1 MADYRTG
8 LPSDQFLSTMLDVML
23 RNSGDH
29 PTEATGVHAN
39 TPYMTPKYAKWDP
52 ARSHEFK
59 DTMARMFIKV
69 DPKEYQTFLNSLT
82 DPISKDIAKVLTG
95 DNAGK
100 GGVGYVDFFLQS
112 AKHQFVEKMQ
122 VSEVLSDNYVAFF
135 FGHQAPVFNYS
146 GTLMN
151 TFQDD
156 WTTRMYRIFRD
167 MARGT
172 QLARTGKIL
181 HMRYDSYIVSGA
193 MVNLSWNLDA
203 GRETY
208 CDFSFDLLV
217 KNMQIIS
224 GAVSPP
230 TKLLAKTDGNFAP
243 DWVDLSTGFGTTK
256 SGMKTYAGAPPTKP
270 GGSSAA
276 AANQGAK
283 PENKTGATGNA
294 EVKAAPAVKPK
305 GPGSTAGDIGK

>member
-1 MADYRTG
+1 MADYATG
-8 LPSDQFLSTMLDVML
+8 LPGGEFESTMYDVKL

-29 PTEATGVHAN
+29 PLEATGVHAN
-39 TPYMTPKYAKWDP
+39 TPWMTPKYAKWDP
-52 ARSHEFK
+52 SRSHEFI

-69 DPKEYQTFLNSLT
+69 GPKEYQTFLNSLK
-82 DPISKDIAKVLTG
+82 DPVSKDIAKVLTG

-100 GGVGYVDFFLQS
+100 GGIGYIDFFLQS

-122 VSEVLSDNYVAFF
+122 VNEVLSDNYVAFF
-135 FGHQAPVFNYS
+135 FGHQAPIFNYS

-172 QLARTGKIL
+172 QLARNGQIM
-181 HMRYDSYIVSGA
+181 HMRYDSFIVSGA
-193 MVNLSWNLDA
+193 MINLSWNLDA

-208 CDFSFDLLV
+208 NDFSFDLLV

-230 TKLLAKTDGNFAP
+230 TKLLSKNGGA
-243 DWVDLSTGFGTTK
+243 DWADLESESFGTTT
-256 SGMKTYAGAPPTKP
+256 SGMRTYAGAPPGKP
-270 GGSSAA
+270 KGSSAA
-276 AANQGAK
+276 SASKGAK
-283 PENKTGATGNA
+283 TTTKKGATGTS
-294 EVKAAPAVKPK
+294 VKQAPKTKPK
-305 GPGSTAGDIGK
+305 GPAGSPPPTAG